1 MKLFKSGGIVLL
13 IAVVFLLYTGTF
25 VVDEREKALVMR
37 FGDINRIVENPGLYF
52 KIPIADTIV
61 PIEDRLVMW
70 TSPDKSVQVVD
81 GRRYLVDALTMAR
94 IGNAQKFREAVGAD
108 LARARDR
115 IETRLDA
122 ALRQTYGKRTFESA
136 LSKERNDMMR
146 EIRDQVRGEA
156 SNIGIDIIDVRILRT
171 DLMDEV
177 LKNTYDRMS
186 SERLAEAKDLRARGE
201 ARKTRMIAE
210 ADRGYTER
218 IADARRESEI
228 TRGEGDAERVRVF
241 AAAFQRDPDFFAFY
255 RSMQAYAKSL
265 ATPGTTL
272 VLKPDSQFFRYFG
285 TQKQPDQAAP
295 AQGSPA
301 SLAPAT
307 EAKTDPATGV
317 QPAAQ

>member
-1 MKLFKSGGIVLL
+1 MNIFKSGGIVVL
-13 IAVVFLLYTGTF
+13 IVLAFLLYTGTF

-37 FGDINRIVENPGLYF
+37 FGDINRIVEKPGLYF
-52 KIPIADTIV
+52 KVPIADTIV

-81 GRRYLVDALTMAR
+81 GRRYLVDAITMAR
-94 IGNAQKFREAVGAD
+94 IGNAQRFREAVGAD

-146 EIRDQVRGEA
+146 EIRDQVRSEA
-156 SNIGIDIIDVRILRT
+156 SNIGIEIVDVRILRT

-218 IADARRESEI
+218 VADGRRQSEI
-228 TRGEGDAERVRVF
+228 IRGEGEAERIRIF
-241 AAAFQRDPDFFAFY
+241 ADAFQRDPEFYAFY
-255 RSMQAYAKSL
+255 RSLQAYAKSL
-265 ATPGTTL
+265 ATAGTTL
-272 VLKPDSQFFRYFG
+272 VLKPDSEFFKYFG
-285 TQKQPDQAAP
+285 TQKLTQP
-295 AQGSPA
+295 QG
-301 SLAPAT
+301 
-307 EAKTDPATGV
+307 
-317 QPAAQ
+317 QPPSQTQ

>member
-1 MKLFKSGGIVLL
+1 MNIFKSGGIVVL
-13 IAVVFLLYTGTF
+13 IVLAFLLYTGTF

-37 FGDINRIVENPGLYF
+37 FGDINRIVEKPGLYF
-52 KIPIADTIV
+52 KVPIADTIV

-81 GRRYLVDALTMAR
+81 GRRYLVDAITMAR
-94 IGNAQKFREAVGAD
+94 IGNAQRFREAVGAD

-146 EIRDQVRGEA
+146 EIRDQVRSEA
-156 SNIGIDIIDVRILRT
+156 SNIGIEIVDVRILRT

-218 IADARRESEI
+218 VADGRRQSEI
-228 TRGEGDAERVRVF
+228 IRGEGEAERIRIF
-241 AAAFQRDPDFFAFY
+241 ADAFQRDPEFY
-255 RSMQAYAKSL
+255 ASRPMRRAWLRPGQRLCSSRIRNSSSISALRS
-265 ATPGTTL
+265 
-272 VLKPDSQFFRYFG
+272 
-285 TQKQPDQAAP
+285 
-295 AQGSPA
+295 
-301 SLAPAT
+301 
-307 EAKTDPATGV
+307 
-317 QPAAQ
+317 

>member
-1 MKLFKSGGIVLL
+1 MNIFKSGGIVAL
-13 IAVVFLLYTGTF
+13 IVLAFILYTGTF

-37 FGDINRIVENPGLYF
+37 FGDINRIVEKPGLYF
-52 KIPIADTIV
+52 KIPVADTIV

-81 GRRYLVDALTMAR
+81 GRRYLVDAITMAR

-108 LARARDR
+108 LQRARDR

-136 LSKERNDMMR
+136 LSKERAVMMR

-156 SNIGIDIIDVRILRT
+156 SNIGIEIVDVRILRT

-210 ADRGYTER
+210 ADRAYTER
-218 IADARRESEI
+218 IADGRRQSEI
-228 TRGEGDAERVRVF
+228 IRGEGEAERSRIF
-241 AAAFQRDPDFFAFY
+241 AEAFQHDPEFYAFY

-265 ATPGTTL
+265 ATSGTTL
-272 VLKPDSQFFRYFG
+272 VLRPDSDFFKYFG
-285 TQKQPDQAAP
+285 TEKQPAP
-295 AQGSPA
+295 
-301 SLAPAT
+301 
-307 EAKTDPATGV
+307 
-317 QPAAQ
+317 QP

>member
-1 MKLFKSGGIVLL
+1 MNIFKSGGIVVL
-13 IAVVFLLYTGTF
+13 IVLAFLLYTGTF

-37 FGDINRIVENPGLYF
+37 FGDINRIVEKPGLYF
-52 KIPIADTIV
+52 KVPIADTIV

-81 GRRYLVDALTMAR
+81 GRRYLVDAITMAR
-94 IGNAQKFREAVGAD
+94 IGNAQRFREAVGAD

-146 EIRDQVRGEA
+146 EIRDQVRSEA
-156 SNIGIDIIDVRILRT
+156 SNIGIEIVDVRILRT

-218 IADARRESEI
+218 VADGRRQSEI
-228 TRGEGDAERVRVF
+228 IRGEGEAERIRIF
-241 AAAFQRDPDFFAFY
+241 ADAFQRDPEFYAFY
-255 RSMQAYAKSL
+255 RSLQAYAKSL
-265 ATPGTTL
+265 ATAGTTL
-272 VLKPDSQFFRYFG
+272 VLKPDSEFFKYFG
-285 TQKQPDQAAP
+285 TQKLTQPQAQP
-295 AQGSPA
+295 PSQTQSQQPQPQTQPQAQ
-301 SLAPAT
+301 T
-307 EAKTDPATGV
+307 
-317 QPAAQ
+317 QP

>member
-1 MKLFKSGGIVLL
+1 MSFLKSGGIVIL
-13 IAVVFLLYTGTF
+13 IVVGFLFYTGTF

-37 FGDINRIVENPGLYF
+37 FGEINRIVEKPGLYF
-52 KIPIADTIV
+52 KIPIADTVV

-70 TSPDKSVQVVD
+70 MSPDKSVQVVD
-81 GRRYLVDALTMAR
+81 GRRYLVDAITMAR

-108 LARARDR
+108 LTRARDR

-136 LSKERNDMMR
+136 LSKERADMMR
-146 EIRDQVRGEA
+146 EIRDQVRSEA
-156 SNIGIDIIDVRILRT
+156 SNIGIDIVDVRILRT

-210 ADRGYTER
+210 ADRSYTER
-218 IADARRESEI
+218 IAGGRRESEI
-228 TRGEGDAERVRVF
+228 IRGEGEAERSRTF
-241 AAAFQRDPDFFAFY
+241 AEAFQQDPEFYAFY

-265 ATPGTTL
+265 ATSGTTL
-272 VLKPDSQFFRYFG
+272 VLKPDSEFFKYFG
-285 TQKQPDQAAP
+285 AGGQQQQRPEPQP
-295 AQGSPA
+295 
-301 SLAPAT
+301 
-307 EAKTDPATGV
+307 
-317 QPAAQ
+317 QP